1 MPYLFERNY
10 VIRITK
16 CTKVIIF
23 KRIIMYFNVASEN
36 AYTRFEMSVLD
47 LDSSVVTSI
56 HVDYVDV
63 QMAAQNGE
71 E

>member
-1 MPYLFERNY
+1 MH
-10 VIRITK
+10 K
-16 CTKVIIF
+16 SHSF